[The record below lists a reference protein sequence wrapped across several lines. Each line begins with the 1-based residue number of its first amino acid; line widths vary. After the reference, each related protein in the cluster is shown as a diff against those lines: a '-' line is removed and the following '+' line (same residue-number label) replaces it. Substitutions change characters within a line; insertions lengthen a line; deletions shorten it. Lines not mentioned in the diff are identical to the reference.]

1 MPVFNRFYT
10 AISLGNLYLNIS
22 YQLHRLRLLYLFIG
36 YFGIHMLHSF
46 R

>member
-1 MPVFNRFYT
+1 MQVFNRFYT

-22 YQLHRLRLLYLFIG
+22 YQLHRLRLLYLLIS
-36 YFGIHMLHSF
+36 YFGIHMLHGI

>member
-1 MPVFNRFYT
+1 MQVLNRFYT

-36 YFGIHMLHSF
+36 CFGIHMLRGF